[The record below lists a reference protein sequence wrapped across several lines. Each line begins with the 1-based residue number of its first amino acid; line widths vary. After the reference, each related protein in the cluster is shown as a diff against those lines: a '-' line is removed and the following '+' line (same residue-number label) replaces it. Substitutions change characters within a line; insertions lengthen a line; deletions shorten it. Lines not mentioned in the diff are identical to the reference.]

1 MKRTSRW
8 LAVGAYLYRAVDSA
22 GETIEFMLSP
32 KRDLIAAKLF
42 LRLALFSGVPTPR
55 VINVDGHPAYPSAIA
70 ELKQSGD
77 LGRGCHC
84 RTAPYLNNVIEQDH
98 RFIKKRITA
107 SLGFR
112 SAEGACRTIEG
123 YEAMHAI
130 RKGQI
135 RWVAKGDP
143 VGQRQFIHTIFGVA
157 A

>member
-1 MKRTSRW
+1 LKET
-8 LAVGAYLYRAVDSA
+8 
-22 GETIEFMLSP
+22 GE
-32 KRDLIAAKLF
+32 
-42 LRLALFSGVPTPR
+42 
-55 VINVDGHPAYPSAIA
+55 
-70 ELKQSGD
+70 
-77 LGRGCHC
+77 LGRRCRC
-84 RTAPYLNNVIEQDH
+84 RTAPYLNNIIEQDH

-112 SAEGACRTIEG
+112 SAEGAWRTIEG

-143 VGQRQFIHTIFGVA
+143 VAQRQFIHTIFGVA

>member
-1 MKRTSRW
+1 MSQDPWLPDEGKTQLAAEDTLPQEHLHRRELRPPKSSRDW
-8 LAVGAYLYRAVDSA
+8 ADMSC
-22 GETIEFMLSP
+22 T
-32 KRDLIAAKLF
+32 
-42 LRLALFSGVPTPR
+42 
-55 VINVDGHPAYPSAIA
+55 
-70 ELKQSGD
+70 
-77 LGRGCHC
+77 
-84 RTAPYLNNVIEQDH
+84 H

-130 RKGQI
+130 RKGQV

-143 VGQRQFIHTIFGVA
+143 IAQPQFIHSILSVA